1 MEWIGLAMFAPI
13 VALIIFGAVI
23 LVKAVRLDLNRE
35 AQAPVEKDPE
45 REMAI
50 RDSLRQQYSENPRG
64 REHIN
69 VNQNQFL
76 GPGI

>member
-1 MEWIGLAMFAPI
+1 MEWAMLAIFAPI
-13 VALIIFGAVI
+13 AALAVVGVVI
-23 LVKAVRLDLNRE
+23 LVKAVRLDLTRK
-35 AQAPVEKDPE
+35 ADVSVDADPE

-50 RDSLRQQYSENPRG
+50 RDSLRRQYSENPRG

-69 VNQNQFL
+69 VNQNQYL